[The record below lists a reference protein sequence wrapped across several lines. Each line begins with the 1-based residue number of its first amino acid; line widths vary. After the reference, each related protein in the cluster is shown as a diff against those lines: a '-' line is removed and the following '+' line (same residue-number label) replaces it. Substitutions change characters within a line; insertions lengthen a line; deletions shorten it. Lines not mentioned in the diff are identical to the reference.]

1 MEVQLVI
8 SILSLIAT
16 IVIGVLQIKIFNNQ
30 KTIVSKFEKNDTV
43 INQAVIDNK
52 INGIVGNSNNGNING
67 NKL

>member
-30 KTIVSKFEKNDTV
+30 KTIVSKFKKNDTV

-52 INGIVGNSNNGNING
+52 INGIVGNSNNGNISG